1 MNISKLLVG
10 TAAAALVLA
19 VQVSSA
25 QAEYPDKPVTLIV
38 PFGAGGA
45 TDGLARAI
53 LPALQKAVGADV
65 VVKNVSGGGGTIG
78 AAHAASAKNNGYS
91 IFLSPVAPV
100 TVQPHMR
107 NLPYDVGSFEPI
119 CRVSMNP
126 VALHVKKSSP
136 YHSMADVIAA
146 AKANPGK
153 LTYASSGA
161 GTIPH
166 VLMTTFV
173 NSAKLKIKHVPF
185 KGGSAKVMKGLL
197 GGEVDLFADVTSLAT
212 RFDTRMI
219 ALFNPSRISE
229 FANLKTA
236 KEQGHDLSYAIWFGM
251 FAPKGTSAGVIK
263 HLATACGKM
272 LKAPASIK
280 AMSNAKRN
288 IAFLSGDDFKN
299 FVSSEYKKNAEF
311 TTIAGLNKSQKK

>member
-1 MNISKLLVG
+1 MKMSKLIVG
-10 TAAAALVLA
+10 TAVAAMALALHGET
-19 VQVSSA
+19 A

-53 LPALQKAVGADV
+53 LPALQEAVGEDV

-78 AAHAASAKNNGYS
+78 AAHAAAAKNDGYS
-91 IFLSPVAPV
+91 IILSPVAPI

-107 NLPYDVGSFEPI
+107 DLPYDVDSFEPI

-126 VALHVKKSSP
+126 VALHVNKKSP
-136 YHSMADVIAA
+136 FHSMADVVAA
-146 AKANPGK
+146 AKANPSK

-173 NSAKLKIKHVPF
+173 NSENLKIKHVPF

-219 ALFNPSRISE
+219 ALFNPTRISE
-229 FANLKTA
+229 SPDLKTA
-236 KEQGHDLSYAIWFGM
+236 KEQGYDFSYAIWFGI
-251 FAPKGTSAGVIK
+251 FAPKGTPAGIIK
-263 HLATACGKM
+263 HLAAACGQM

-280 AMSNAKRN
+280 AMNNAKRN
-288 IAFLSGDDFKN
+288 IAFLSGQDFRN
-299 FVSSEYKKNAEF
+299 FVASEYKKNAEF
-311 TTIAGLNKSQKK
+311 TTIAGLNKSLKK

>member
-1 MNISKLLVG
+1 MKINKFLVG
-10 TAAAALVLA
+10 TAAAVAVLA
-19 VQVSSA
+19 LHAGQV
-25 QAEYPDKPVTLIV
+25 QAEYPEKPVILIV

-53 LPALQKAVGADV
+53 LPALQDAIGADV
-65 VVKNVSGGGGTIG
+65 VVKNVAGGGGTIG
-78 AAHAASAKNNGYS
+78 AAEAASAKNNGYS

-107 NLPYDVGSFEPI
+107 ELPYDVGSFEPI

-126 VALHVKKSSP
+126 VALHVNKNSP
-136 YHSMADVIAA
+136 YHSMADVVAA

-173 NSAKLKIKHVPF
+173 NSANLKIKHVPF
-185 KGGSAKVMKGLL
+185 QGGSAKVMKGLL

-219 ALFNPSRISE
+219 ALFNPERIAE
-229 FANLKTA
+229 FPDLKTA
-236 KEQGHDLSYAIWFGM
+236 REQGHDLSYAIWFGM
-251 FAPKGTSAGVIK
+251 FAPKGTPAEIIS
-263 HLATACGKM
+263 HLAVACGKM

-280 AMSNAKRN
+280 AMNNAKRN
-288 IAFLSGDDFKN
+288 IAFISGAEFRDF
-299 FVSSEYKKNAEF
+299 VAAEYKKNAEF
-311 TTIAGLNKSQKK
+311 TTIAGLNKSQK